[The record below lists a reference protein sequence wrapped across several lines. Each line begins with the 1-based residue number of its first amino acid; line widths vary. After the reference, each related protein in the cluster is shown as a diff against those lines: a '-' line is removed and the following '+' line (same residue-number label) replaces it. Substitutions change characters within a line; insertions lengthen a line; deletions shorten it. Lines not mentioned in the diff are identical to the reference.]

1 MPNVLRSDSVDL
13 GVEKIQLSFRYWTV
27 KGKRNVTGEG
37 PGTLWLR
44 RVGGHQ
50 AGPHALPYQHQDA
63 IRGFLWLWH
72 SNPDDSVTFI
82 KPCLYVHLPVSYD
95 WRPRLRLV
103 VMSESGDGFDTVE
116 AVVHYEASEDPQW
129 SELYTWRNIRPIS
142 FTFKLPPGAG
152 NCFKVYDESFPG
164 VQHAFCLP
172 PRLQLCA
179 RLAPPERF
187 TPELPALW
195 SLMAPLREAA
205 PPADPQAQY
214 GKYATWLA
222 HYMSYQVD
230 AMGQTGVLLYDTA
243 VGHELLRRQ
252 PLLQPY
258 LREGTLRL
266 VLWDLP
272 DYWTSSKD
280 VHTGYNGIRW
290 DQSLVNSHALLG
302 LSACG
307 PNLYL
312 YIADVDELLYTQVG
326 KPWPA
331 PVACLNGK
339 SSSSGSSSGSSSKSK
354 SSRRQLGSGGGLLL
368 AEGGLAR
375 GPPGIF
381 NLRRKSIVAS
391 GVEPEEEA
399 VLWVTPPQ
407 GVDERGRRAAGRD
420 GWKRGGQEAMAAH
433 PLAKYDRIA
442 VEAANVQ
449 HGKNI
454 AIPARY
460 VVSYFVHDGYPLQGS
475 IVVPPEECLVVMH
488 VEQHARTREA
498 YIQRKEFTNFTN
510 WVFHNRNM

>member
-1 MPNVLRSDSVDL
+1 MRAV
-13 GVEKIQLSFRYWTV
+13 
-27 KGKRNVTGEG
+27 
-37 PGTLWLR
+37 
-44 RVGGHQ
+44 
-50 AGPHALPYQHQDA
+50 PYQHLRFA
-63 IRGFLWLWH
+63 
-72 SNPDDSVTFI
+72 V
-82 KPCLYVHLPVSYD
+82 LPHC
-95 WRPRLRLV
+95 RPTKLTWQ
-103 VMSESGDGFDTVE
+103 SGI
-116 AVVHYEASEDPQW
+116 
-129 SELYTWRNIRPIS
+129 L
-142 FTFKLPPGAG
+142 
-152 NCFKVYDESFPG
+152 
-164 VQHAFCLP
+164 HAC
-172 PRLQLCA
+172 
-179 RLAPPERF
+179 
-187 TPELPALW
+187 
-195 SLMAPLREAA
+195 S
-205 PPADPQAQY
+205 
-214 GKYATWLA
+214 
-222 HYMSYQVD
+222 
-230 AMGQTGVLLYDTA
+230 
-243 VGHELLRRQ
+243 
-252 PLLQPY
+252 
-258 LREGTLRL
+258 
-266 VLWDLP
+266 
-272 DYWTSSKD
+272 
-280 VHTGYNGIRW
+280 IRW

-488 VEQHARTREA
+488 VEQHVSWGLGTNPCTYLWSHRFGRTTSVKGVGYCSLACPTIARRA
-498 YIQRKEFTNFTN
+498 DGQRAQAGPRMWRCVCAGACGTLGSG
-510 WVFHNRNM
+510 R